1 MDIITVSQTIRE
13 LRARLD
19 NSDVFGVDVDIQ
31 MWTGG
36 LTAFRFGMTCRET
49 SDYNSGHHE
58 FTRSLTEDSLDDLQS
73 AWLFDGWW
81 TDVVA
86 DAHAWIDAIP
96 SEEQRKHNA
105 FTAAL
110 CRLIDQGREVGIEV
124 DFLNPLTAMMEKL
137 ATNALEDKRLHK

>member
-1 MDIITVSQTIRE
+1 MDIITVSQMIRE

-19 NSDVFGVDVDIQ
+19 NSDVFGVDVDFQ

-36 LTAFRFGMTCRET
+36 ITAFRFGMACRET
-49 SDYNSGHHE
+49 SDYNSVHHE
-58 FTRSLTEDSLDDLQS
+58 FTRSLTEDELDELQPTGE
-73 AWLFDGWW
+73 FDGWW
-81 TDVVA
+81 TELVA

-96 SEEQRKHNA
+96 SEDERKHNA

-110 CRLIDQGREVGIEV
+110 GRLIDQGREVGIEV
-124 DFLNPLTAMMEKL
+124 DFLNPLTAMMERL